1 MTTTLRIL
9 QRNQLS
15 TLARKPVEQEALAA
29 AAAILADVQSRGA
42 TAARHHAERLGD
54 IKPGEPL
61 LIPRADLQ
69 RAAAQLPTHE
79 REVLERTNARVRA
92 VASAQRACLL
102 SLDTPSP
109 GGRAGH
115 RILPVASAG
124 CYVPGGRFPLPST
137 AIMTVATA
145 RAAGVATVIAASPR
159 PSKHTLAA
167 AAIAGADALLA
178 IGGAQAIASLAY
190 GLNIESTQITPCDVI
205 CGPGNRY
212 VTAAKQ
218 LVSGSARI
226 DMLAG
231 PSELVLVADASANP
245 ATIAADLLAQ
255 AEHDPDASAILIAI
269 DQSIIAPVQL
279 ELETQLATLPTAETA
294 RKALANGFAILA
306 ADLADAAKICDLLA
320 PEHLQLMSGQ
330 PEKLAPL
337 LTNYGAL
344 FIGSRSAE
352 VLGDYGA
359 GPNHTLPTGGSARAF
374 SGLSVL
380 TFLNVRTW
388 LKLDE
393 PQAIAQDA
401 AALARMEGLEAHARS
416 AEKRL

>member
-1 MTTTLRIL
+1 
-9 QRNQLS
+9 
-15 TLARKPVEQEALAA
+15 
-29 AAAILADVQSRGA
+29 
-42 TAARHHAERLGD
+42 
-54 IKPGEPL
+54 
-61 LIPRADLQ
+61 
-69 RAAAQLPTHE
+69 
-79 REVLERTNARVRA
+79 
-92 VASAQRACLL
+92 
-102 SLDTPSP
+102 
-109 GGRAGH
+109 
-115 RILPVASAG
+115 
-124 CYVPGGRFPLPST
+124 
-137 AIMTVATA
+137 MTVATA
-145 RAAGVATVIAASPR
+145 RAAGVSTVIAASPR

-190 GLNIESTQITPCDVI
+190 GLNIENNQSQPCDVI

-231 PSELVLVADASANP
+231 PSELVLIADASANP

-255 AEHDPDASAILIAI
+255 AEHDPDASAILIAL

-279 ELETQLATLPTAETA
+279 ELETQLASLPTAETA

-306 ADLADAAKICDLLA
+306 ADISDAATICDLLA

-401 AALARMEGLEAHARS
+401 ANLARMEGLEAHARS